1 MKTFAAPE
9 PRVRGHF
16 CPYDFEHAYLAQYD
30 LKDQRQLRRRHQAD
44 VLRVRRTHGE
54 PETESVLTGPPVDWE
69 AQLAAVVVKATEL
82 REAMQMVVQSG
93 RDKAAGE
100 DR

>member
-54 PETESVLTGPPVDWE
+54 PETESVLTGPPADWE
-69 AQLAAVVVKATEL
+69 AQLAAVVDHLNAQN
-82 REAMQMVVQSG
+82 EAMQVALSG